1 MTEISTRTINHH
13 QALIYVMMTMIAVDA
28 KIGNAELAR
37 IGRLVQTLPAFSGF
51 DPERLTNV
59 AQECGEILQEET
71 GLLLADHEALL
82 NLIVAE
88 SPLRMSDI
96 AQLLTLSR
104 GGTTKVI
111 DRLEAMG
118 YVART
123 PDAGY
128 WRGRGRVWLHAWRR
142 RNPALGDRQR
152 DSL

>member
-1 MTEISTRTINHH
+1 MGHRDQPIWRQVAANTLHASIM
-13 QALIYVMMTMIAVDA
+13 LKA
-28 KIGNAELAR
+28 KIE
-37 IGRLVQTLPAFSGF
+37 
-51 DPERLTNV
+51 
-59 AQECGEILQEET
+59 EILQEET

-123 PDAGY
+123 PDAID
-128 WRGRGRVWLHAWRR
+128 RRATVVEITPEGRKAHDNTNRIVDTELEAAWAKHMNEEEAAVILSVMTRVLDDNTA
-142 RNPALGDRQR
+142 
-152 DSL
+152 